1 MTRESEIVANIFF
14 HFWENSPAVS
24 LENTGGEAKLDHCI
38 KAYPCDAQSLFSEY
52 LFRAVQGFGE
62 RMAERGFCAQQ
73 PSASLFVFVVLGRR
87 VSRFIVCH
95 QSFFAKWNFTWK
107 ERNIFLIKSKEI
119 KATKCCKETR
129 WLLKHSECSFEA
141 GTCQGTGYRNRM
153 LFPSILIEHFA
164 MGLNVKNKTTKKVK
178 AGTPEVSFN
187 TLEKCVS
194 FEVVKSSFLVLPFSS
209 IKRGYKTKI
218 RVGWQPLGSCW
229 KYFGL
234 RTLHLHP
241 QLLHGQVPFSRAES
255 SQGLFSILRT

>member
-1 MTRESEIVANIFF
+1 MLNHCSQNTFLELSRALGKGWQREDFVHS
-14 HFWENSPAVS
+14 SPQ
-24 LENTGGEAKLDHCI
+24 HH
-38 KAYPCDAQSLFSEY
+38 SLFLSCWVEEFPDS
-52 LFRAVQGFGE
+52 L
-62 RMAERGFCAQQ
+62 
-73 PSASLFVFVVLGRR
+73 SAISLFLPNEISHGRR
-87 VSRFIVCH
+87 ETF
-95 QSFFAKWNFTWK
+95 
-107 ERNIFLIKSKEI
+107 FLIKSKEI